1 MTVNQIGKGEVYYL
15 GCDLDEK
22 SHEKCWLF
30 IWEEKAGI
38 DMDLYKVDGVEV
50 VDATDGTNDALF
62 ILNYNDHSVIV
73 SMEQSYENM
82 ITHETV
88 ENVVELKPYD
98 VAILKVKQIKKNNE
112 GELL

>member
-22 SHEKCWLF
+22 AMKMLAVYLGR
-30 IWEEKAGI
+30 KAGI

-98 VAILKVKQIKKNNE
+98 VAILKEAN
-112 GELL
+112 